1 MKNNQKLL
9 MVMLT
14 VVLALLGACDN
25 SANESSAESSNE
37 SPDSST
43 TQNENGDTS
52 TKSSTDPDENKT
64 DNSPEDTDD
73 TQINDEEATS
83 KNTNSNGEKSST
95 SNKGNSEAAE
105 LSKGEYLEKLNK
117 MEEADRYAEGGETM
131 SEMVAQEEERYQKWD
146 EELNKIYDVL
156 EEQLPPDQMD
166 KLREKQRNWVE
177 HRDEAAKE
185 ASLKYEGGSTEELEY
200 VATQASLTRERC
212 YGLVARYMK

>member
-1 MKNNQKLL
+1 MKNNHKLF

-14 VVLALLGACDN
+14 VVIALLGACDN
-25 SANESSAESSNE
+25 SDESSAESTNE

-43 TQNENGDTS
+43 TQNENDDT
-52 TKSSTDPDENKT
+52 TNKSSTDPDENKT
-64 DNSPEDTDD
+64 DNPPEDTDD
-73 TQINDEEATS
+73 TQVNDQEATS
-83 KNTNSNGEKSST
+83 ENTNLNDEKSST
-95 SNKGNSEAAE
+95 SNESNSEAAV

-117 MEEADRYAEGGETM
+117 MEEADRYAEVRETM

-146 EELNKIYDVL
+146 EELNKIYGVL
-156 EEQLPPDQMD
+156 EEQLPPEQMD

-212 YGLVARYMK
+212 YELVARYME